1 MEFKSNE
8 DILTKWQCYLI
19 QEIYLNK
26 VELLQTFE
34 NQTFENISKAHI
46 QKVFL

>member
-1 MEFKSNE
+1 MEFKLNE

-19 QEIYLNK
+19 QDIYLNK
-26 VELLQTFE
+26 VELL
-34 NQTFENISKAHI
+34 QTFENISKAHI